1 MSGWIK
7 TEKLWYEY
15 AYKRICKFWIQ
26 REKKMKKGDDIELL
40 SDSDE
45 NSDNNKEE
53 RIESDSEEEIP
64 DEMFSFQ
71 MNHHSKN

>member
-26 REKKMKKGDDIELL
+26 RESCRDCLF
-40 SDSDE
+40 
-45 NSDNNKEE
+45 DNLCTPEDKAQDKNKWT
-53 RIESDSEEEIP
+53 
-64 DEMFSFQ
+64 
-71 MNHHSKN
+71 SKNKNSYDVA